1 MEQLDA
7 DEAPLFS
14 KSFNKSSER
23 DIVQFVPF
31 SDFKDDVMRLAKET
45 LKEIPAQ
52 LVGYFKKKN
61 I

>member
-31 SDFKDDVMRLAKET
+31 TDFKDDVMRLAKET

-52 LVGYFKKKN
+52 LVRYF
-61 I
+61 